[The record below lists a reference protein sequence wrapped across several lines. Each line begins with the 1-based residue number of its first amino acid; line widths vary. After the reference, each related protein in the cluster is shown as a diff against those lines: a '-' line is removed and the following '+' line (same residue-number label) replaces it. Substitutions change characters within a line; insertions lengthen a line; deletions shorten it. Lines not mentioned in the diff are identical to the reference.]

1 MLQIQKFIQL
11 HSKDWRERLSSSPF
25 NLKISEQ
32 DGFYLFKYSQ
42 INSDF
47 SEGICKE
54 ARGII
59 LDSLDNWKVVRM
71 AFKKFFNAGEPHAA
85 KIDWATAYAT
95 EKIDGSLI
103 SLWYARGK
111 WHLSTNGT
119 IDAYKAPLGDGS
131 VIATFG
137 ELFEIAYKNIT
148 GINHYNFFNKKKC
161 YTFELVS
168 PWNRIVINYPEPK
181 IYLLS
186 ARDMETLQEVI
197 IPDRFLPEIPR
208 PTYYPISSLMDCESI
223 VYKMSN
229 EHEGIVVK
237 DIQGNRVKIKT
248 ESYVRL
254 HHVANNGVL
263 TLERAIDIIEAN
275 EADEFLAYFSQYKEY
290 FSIVQDALAN
300 VERYIMNIG
309 FETYRLKILL
319 GLSKKEFAMYI
330 KEHNYEP
337 LAVWFAFY
345 DENKQIF
352 NNLSTKKFIKMFEID
367 KLIKKEF

>member
-11 HSKDWRERLSSSPF
+11 HSKDWRERLSSPPF

-47 SEGICKE
+47 SEEICKE

-71 AFKKFFNAGEPHAA
+71 AFKKFFNYGEQYADE
-85 KIDWATAYAT
+85 IDWATAYAT

-161 YTFELVS
+161 YTFELIS
-168 PWNRIVINYPEPK
+168 PWNRIVINYPEPE

-197 IPDRFLPEIPR
+197 IPDRFLLKIPR
-208 PTYYPISSLMDCESI
+208 PTYYPISSLIDCESI
-223 VYKMSN
+223 VHKMSD

-237 DIQGNRVKIKT
+237 DAQGNRIKIKT
-248 ESYVRL
+248 DSYVRL
-254 HHVANNGVL
+254 HHIANNGIL
-263 TLERAIDIIEAN
+263 TLERAIDIIKAN
-275 EADEFLAYFSQYKEY
+275 ETDEFLAYFSQYTNY
-290 FSIVQDALAN
+290 FDSIKAALSDNARKLSRIKSE
-300 VERYIMNIG
+300 VECWKMEHPEG
-309 FETYRLKILL
+309 
-319 GLSKKEFAMYI
+319 SKKDFALYI
-330 KEHNYEP
+330 KNSKSNEY
-337 LAVWFAFY
+337 LAYYFACY
-345 DENKQIF
+345 ENKEQQFI
-352 NNLSTKKFIKMFEID
+352 NNLSTKKFIKMFEMW
-367 KLIKKEF
+367 LHF

>member
-1 MLQIQKFIQL
+1 MLKIQEFIQS
-11 HSKDWRERLSSSPF
+11 HSNWYELLQQPPYC
-25 NLKISEQ
+25 LKISED
-32 DGFYLFKYSQ
+32 DGFYLFKYNQLS
-42 INSDF
+42 SDF
-47 SEGICKE
+47 DEKICCE

-59 LDSLDNWKVVRM
+59 LDSRDDFKVVRM
-71 AFKKFFNAGEPHAA
+71 AFKKFFNVGEPHAA
-85 KIDWATAYAT
+85 AIDWDHAYAT
-95 EKIDGSLI
+95 EKIDGSLM
-103 SLWYARGK
+103 SLWHARGE

-119 IDAYKAPLGDGS
+119 IDAYKATLGDGS
-131 VIATFG
+131 VIKTFG
-137 ELFEIAYKNIT
+137 ELFDIAYKNIT
-148 GINHYNFFNKKKC
+148 DMDHYNLFNKKKC

-186 ARDMETLQEVI
+186 ARDMETLQETI
-197 IPDRFLPEIPR
+197 IPVRFLPEIPR
-208 PTYYPISSLMDCESI
+208 PTYYPIQSLMDCNAI
-223 VYKMSN
+223 VQKMSD

-237 DIQGNRVKIKT
+237 DVQGNRVKIKT

-263 TLERAIDIIEAN
+263 TLERAIDIIKAN

-300 VERYIMNIG
+300 VERYIMHIG

-319 GLSKKEFAMYI
+319 GLSKKEFVMYI
-330 KEHNYEP
+330 KEHGYEP

-345 DENKQIF
+345 DEKQQF
-352 NNLSTKKFIKMFEID
+352 FDNLSTKKFIKMFEID

>member
-11 HSKDWRERLSSSPF
+11 HSEDWRKRLSSSPY

-47 SEGICKE
+47 SEEICKE

-59 LDSLDNWKVVRM
+59 LDSLDNWKVVRYS
-71 AFKKFFNAGEPHAA
+71 FKKFFNVGEPHAA
-85 KIDWATAYAT
+85 TIDWDHAYAT
-95 EKIDGSLI
+95 EKIDGSLM
-103 SLWYARGK
+103 SLWYARGE

-119 IDAYKAPLGDGS
+119 IDAYKAPLGNGS
-131 VIATFG
+131 IIKTFG
-137 ELFEIAYKNIT
+137 ELFEIAYNNIT
-148 GINHYNFFNKKKC
+148 YINHYNFFNKKKC

-186 ARDMETLQEVI
+186 VRDMETLQETI
-197 IPDRFLPEIPR
+197 IPVRFLLEIPR
-208 PTYYPISSLMDCESI
+208 PIYYPIQSLMDCNAI
-223 VYKMSN
+223 VQEMSD

-237 DIQGNRVKIKT
+237 DSQGNRVKIKT
-248 ESYVRL
+248 DSYVRL

-263 TLERAIDIIEAN
+263 TLERAIDIIKAN
-275 EADEFLAYFSQYKEY
+275 EADEFLAYFSQYTNY
-290 FSIVQDALAN
+290 FDSIKVVLSDNSKDLSQIKFE
-300 VERYIMNIG
+300 VECWKMKHP
-309 FETYRLKILL
+309 ED
-319 GLSKKEFAMYI
+319 SKKDFALHI
-330 KEHNYEP
+330 KNSKNPAYR
-337 LAVWFAFY
+337 FACY
-345 DENKQIF
+345 ENKEQQFI

-367 KLIKKEF
+367 KKL